1 MNLTPASTFDSVY
14 QLEKI
19 DPVLGGAGN
28 VANRQAQAL
37 LNRTEWLKDA
47 IAALEGGGGPFDFDA
62 SAGVVPATGSGPAG
76 AVARKDSYR
85 VSVAGTVGGQNL
97 QVGDQLVARQDA
109 PTLISQYIILQSNV
123 DLATA
128 TVLGLVKLAQDLAG
142 GGAADKT
149 LSTAGLIA
157 LFAQLASPAFTGN
170 PTAPTQAALNSSTRL
185 ATTKYVDDAVAVE
198 TGARVT
204 AVSGAN
210 AAVATEATNRINA
223 DNILSNAIVAF
234 VDNLVAWT
242 GPGGVSFSSG
252 WGDGGN
258 FGFKKT
264 ARGTVKMQG
273 LCSSGGS
280 ENTGSLAFTLPAGY
294 RPAFMKRLL
303 VADIAGVLGPVT
315 LDILPDGRVLPGQVG
330 TSFGNPFAG
339 QPGFYLD
346 DVEFEV

>member
-62 SAGVVPATGSGPAG
+62 SGGVVPATGSGPG
-76 AVARKDSYR
+76 PGFGVLRKDTYR
-85 VSVAGTVGGQNL
+85 VSVAGMVGAQSL

-109 PTLISQYIILQSNV
+109 PTLISQYIVLQSNV

-149 LSTAGLIA
+149 ISTAGLIA
-157 LFAQLASPAFTGN
+157 LFAQLSSPAFTGN

-185 ATTKYVDDAVAVE
+185 ATTKYADDAVAVE

-204 AVSGAN
+204 AVAGAN
-210 AAVATEATNRINA
+210 AAVATEATNRVNA

-234 VDNLVAWT
+234 VDNAIAWLGT
-242 GPGGVSFSSG
+242 FTFHSA
-252 WGDGGN
+252 WIDGGN
-258 FGFKKT
+258 IGYKKT
-264 ARGTVKMQG
+264 ARNTIKLRGV
-273 LCSSGGS
+273 CESGSS
-280 ENTGSLAFTLPAGY
+280 ENTGVVALTLPAGY
-294 RPAFMKRLL
+294 RPAVKQRFI
-303 VADIAGVLGPVT
+303 VACISGVLGPCFI
-315 LDILPDGRVLPGQVG
+315 DIETNGDITPGQIG
-330 TSFGNPFAG
+330 TSFGNPFVG
-339 QPGFYLD
+339 SSGFYLD
-346 DVEFEV
+346 GVEFEV